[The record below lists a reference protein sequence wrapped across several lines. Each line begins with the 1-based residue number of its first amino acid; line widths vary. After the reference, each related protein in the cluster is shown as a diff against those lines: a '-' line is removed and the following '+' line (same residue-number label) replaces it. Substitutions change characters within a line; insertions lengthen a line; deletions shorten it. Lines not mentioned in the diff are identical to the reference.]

1 MSRGTGD
8 GHAAGL
14 KRHGDDA
21 YGLLGLLVFTII
33 AINILG
39 GCGCLF
45 CSIFGCML
53 FFDLKIKM

>member
-1 MSRGTGD
+1 MSRGTGG

-21 YGLLGLLVFTII
+21 YGLLVFTII